1 MLAAGER
8 GTILLCSQQLWREPA
23 AERGGEK
30 RASCCRSRAGRFR
43 HQYSRGTGSKSS
55 GVPGGLPCGG
65 EARSTE
71 QRDTELALGAFGS
84 ISHSLPSAV
93 GGEDICCRRWKGL
106 GGWEN
111 IRVLASSLSTPVLV
125 LFSLFVC
132 CFFSVCFFFGM
143 GSQGKGLVGK
153 GSGWLLGD
161 KELPPPWQC
170 HGFVPGWCL
179 SNHSLCWETG

>member
-30 RASCCRSRAGRFR
+30 RALCCRSRAGRFR
-43 HQYSRGTGSKSS
+43 HRYSRGTGSSS
-55 GVPGGLPCGG
+55 SSVPGGLPCGG

-93 GGEDICCRRWKGL
+93 GGEDICCRRRKGL

-111 IRVLASSLSTPVLV
+111 IRVLASLLSTPVLV

-132 CFFSVCFFFGM
+132 CFFQCFFFWHGEP
-143 GSQGKGLVGK
+143 GERPGGKGVRLVAG
-153 GSGWLLGD
+153 GQRAPSSLAVSWLCAGL
-161 KELPPPWQC
+161 
-170 HGFVPGWCL
+170 VP
-179 SNHSLCWETG
+179 E

>member
-43 HQYSRGTGSKSS
+43 HRYSRGTGSSSS

-93 GGEDICCRRWKGL
+93 GGEDICCRRRKGL

-111 IRVLASSLSTPVLV
+111 IRVLASLLSTPVLV
-125 LFSLFVC
+125 LFSLFVV
-132 CFFSVCFFFGM
+132 FFSVFFFWHGEP
-143 GSQGKGLVGK
+143 GERPGGKGVRLVAG
-153 GSGWLLGD
+153 GQRAPSFLAVSWLCAGL
-161 KELPPPWQC
+161 
-170 HGFVPGWCL
+170 VP
-179 SNHSLCWETG
+179 E

>member
-43 HQYSRGTGSKSS
+43 HRYSRGTGSSS
-55 GVPGGLPCGG
+55 SSVPGGLPCGG

-93 GGEDICCRRWKGL
+93 GGEDICCRRRKGL

-132 CFFSVCFFFGM
+132 CFFQCVFFLAWGARGKAWWERGQAGCWGTKSSLLFGSVM
-143 GSQGKGLVGK
+143 A
-153 GSGWLLGD
+153 
-161 KELPPPWQC
+161 
-170 HGFVPGWCL
+170 
-179 SNHSLCWETG
+179 LCRAGA